1 MSFFGKPLSALDWNR
16 GACDLF
22 ALAMNRVTGL
32 PMHALIETAEK
43 DGSRALVHAFCLIDS
58 ETMVDAVGFA
68 PVMVA
73 EDAGGT
79 FYPGENS
86 FFSVI
91 PVTGQDLLEM
101 RNHECDYDWEI
112 EHSGV
117 GEFLNSE
124 ILPSLKGKIAPES
137 WQHIQQH

>member
-68 PVMVA
+68 PAMKA
-73 EDAGGT
+73 EDAVGT
-79 FYPGENS
+79 LYPGETS
-86 FFSVI
+86 SFSVI
-91 PVTGQDLLEM
+91 PVSEKDLLEL

-112 EHSGV
+112 EHSGI
-117 GEFLNSE
+117 GEFLNTE
-124 ILPSLKGKIAPES
+124 ILPQLKGKIAPEFR
-137 WQHIQQH
+137 QHIQQH